1 MPPAKH
7 CKQVSG
13 AGGENW
19 AEMGNG
25 EDWLFRP
32 ILRGL
37 CDYNALNSL
46 TIYDFAIMNQAL
58 DVLDANEKKA
68 QSLANKRV

>member
-1 MPPAKH
+1 
-7 CKQVSG
+7 
-13 AGGENW
+13 
-19 AEMGNG
+19 MGNG

-68 QSLANKRV
+68 L